1 MSDPYKVLGIS
12 RDATDDEVKQAYRKL
27 SRKYH
32 PDANINNPNKDKAE
46 EMFKL
51 VGQAY
56 NQIMDERK
64 NGYSGGYGGSY
75 GGYGSGSYGS
85 GGYGNGGSAYGGS
98 GNGNYGGGYSGNP
111 FDDLFGGKEAEPAV
125 EAGEVKQIP
134 ISELHEFHN
143 HPFQIRSDEELEE
156 MIESVRQHGVLVPGI
171 VRPRKEGG
179 YEIIAGHTR
188 RHVCELLGIDIM
200 PVFVKNLDDDEASLI
215 MVDSNIQRENILPSE
230 KAKAYKIKY
239 DAMKNQGKEG
249 NSLQKMS
256 EESGENYKSIQ
267 RYIWLARLNDNLL
280 GMVDKKKLG
289 FIQGVSLSVLSDKE
303 QDMVYDAICR
313 YEKKLSTIQANT
325 IKQLS
330 TDGKLDEETLE
341 RYLFSIERHSKK
353 KEITLK
359 NERLAEYFEEETT
372 EDEMMNVI
380 FNLLEEWKQ
389 KRGSEENE

>member
-1 MSDPYKVLGIS
+1 MSRTKALEKV
-12 RDATDDEVKQAYRKL
+12 KL
-27 SRKYH
+27 TR
-32 PDANINNPNKDKAE
+32 
-46 EMFKL
+46 
-51 VGQAY
+51 
-56 NQIMDERK
+56 
-64 NGYSGGYGGSY
+64 
-75 GGYGSGSYGS
+75 
-85 GGYGNGGSAYGGS
+85 
-98 GNGNYGGGYSGNP
+98 

-188 RHVCELLGIDIM
+188 RHVCELLGI
-200 PVFVKNLDDDEASLI
+200 
-215 MVDSNIQRENILPSE
+215 
-230 KAKAYKIKY
+230 
-239 DAMKNQGKEG
+239 
-249 NSLQKMS
+249 
-256 EESGENYKSIQ
+256 YKSIQ

-289 FIQGVSLSVLSDKE
+289 FIQGVSLSVLPDKE
-303 QDMVYDAICR
+303 QEMVYDAICR

-330 TDGKLDEETLE
+330 ADGKLDEETLE
-341 RYLFSIERHSKK
+341 RYLFSVERHSKK
-353 KEITLK
+353 KDITLK

-372 EDEMMNVI
+372 EDEMMDVI
-380 FNLLEEWKQ
+380 FELLEKWKQ

>member
-1 MSDPYKVLGIS
+1 MSRTKALEKV
-12 RDATDDEVKQAYRKL
+12 KL
-27 SRKYH
+27 TR
-32 PDANINNPNKDKAE
+32 
-46 EMFKL
+46 
-51 VGQAY
+51 
-56 NQIMDERK
+56 
-64 NGYSGGYGGSY
+64 
-75 GGYGSGSYGS
+75 
-85 GGYGNGGSAYGGS
+85 
-98 GNGNYGGGYSGNP
+98 

-215 MVDSNIQRENILPSE
+215 MVDSNIQR
-230 KAKAYKIKY
+230 AYKIKY

-353 KEITLK
+353 KDITLK

-372 EDEMMNVI
+372 EDEMMDVI
-380 FNLLEEWKQ
+380 FELLEKWKQ

>member
-1 MSDPYKVLGIS
+1 MSRTKALEKV
-12 RDATDDEVKQAYRKL
+12 KL
-27 SRKYH
+27 TR
-32 PDANINNPNKDKAE
+32 
-46 EMFKL
+46 
-51 VGQAY
+51 
-56 NQIMDERK
+56 
-64 NGYSGGYGGSY
+64 
-75 GGYGSGSYGS
+75 
-85 GGYGNGGSAYGGS
+85 
-98 GNGNYGGGYSGNP
+98 
-111 FDDLFGGKEAEPAV
+111 FDDLFGGKEEPVV

-171 VRPRKEGG
+171 VRSRKEGG

-188 RHVCELLGIDIM
+188 RHVCELLGIDTM
-200 PVFVKNLDDDEASLI
+200 PVFVKDLDDNEASLI

-230 KAKAYKIKY
+230 KARAYKIKY

-280 GMVDKKKLG
+280 GMVDNKKLG
-289 FIQGVSLSVLSDKE
+289 FIQGVSLSVLSNKE
-303 QDMVYDAICR
+303 QEMVYDAICR
-313 YEKKLSTIQANT
+313 YEKKLSTVQANT

-330 TDGKLDEETLE
+330 ADGKLDEETLE
-341 RYLFSIERHSKK
+341 RYLFSVERHSKK
-353 KEITLK
+353 DITLK

-372 EDEMMNVI
+372 EDEMMDVI
-380 FNLLEEWKQ
+380 FELLEKWKQ